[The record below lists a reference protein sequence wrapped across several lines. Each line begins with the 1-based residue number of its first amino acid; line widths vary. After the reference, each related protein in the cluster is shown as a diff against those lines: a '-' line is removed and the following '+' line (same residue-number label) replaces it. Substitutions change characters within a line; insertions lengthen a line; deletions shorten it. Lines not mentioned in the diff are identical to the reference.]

1 MVQSIVKRNGNIED
15 FNVEKLKK
23 SIENA
28 TIDAN
33 YEESKIKEIVE
44 SITNYVLESIKDLE
58 RVDSQSL
65 EDLIL
70 NKLDQEYPLI
80 SKAWRDYNKQ
90 VKNR

>member
-28 TIDAN
+28 AIDAN

>member
-28 TIDAN
+28 AIDAN

-58 RVDSQSL
+58 RIDSQSL

-80 SKAWRDYNKQ
+80 SKTWRDYNKQ

>member
-1 MVQSIVKRNGNIED
+1 MVQSIVQRNGNIED

-28 TIDAN
+28 AIDAN

>member
-1 MVQSIVKRNGNIED
+1 MVQSIVRRNGNIED

-28 TIDAN
+28 AIDAN

>member
-28 TIDAN
+28 AIDAN

-44 SITNYVLESIKDLE
+44 SMINYVLESIKDLE

>member
-28 TIDAN
+28 AIDAN

-80 SKAWRDYNKQ
+80 SKTWRDYNKQ

>member
-28 TIDAN
+28 AIDAN

-44 SITNYVLESIKDLE
+44 SIANYVLESIKDLE

>member
-28 TIDAN
+28 AIDAN

-44 SITNYVLESIKDLE
+44 SVTNYVLESIKDLE